1 MDVVVGGRDGNP
13 FVWRG
18 NGARILDVMLQD
30 TCTNDIMRE
39 WGARVIFDQYYISGH
54 FWVGVIMVEVMS

>member
-1 MDVVVGGRDGNP
+1 
-13 FVWRG
+13 
-18 NGARILDVMLQD
+18 MLQD